1 MTEKAQ
7 DALPVVEQ
15 DAVGKPIPQVSGGSA
30 DAGSATTGPDVSAL
44 DKRLAGIEE
53 KLSTLDRID
62 DKIDARFKS
71 STDKRFQNL
80 QQFKDALDEAKG
92 DVKLAARNMLLD
104 EMLEERKASPAPSS
118 GGDRGRSPAANDES
132 LTAKFLNE
140 LKDESGVEL
149 TDEELHRV
157 WDGKRYTA
165 LDDAFKD
172 AKKAAWK
179 KAKGESIG
187 LGAAATGGGKQVTQS
202 DTDDELL
209 EQYEKA
215 SKQPVGKAEELK
227 RLREEAKK
235 RGLLK

>member
-1 MTEKAQ
+1 
-7 DALPVVEQ
+7 
-15 DAVGKPIPQVSGGSA
+15 
-30 DAGSATTGPDVSAL
+30 
-44 DKRLAGIEE
+44 
-53 KLSTLDRID
+53 
-62 DKIDARFKS
+62 
-71 STDKRFQNL
+71 
-80 QQFKDALDEAKG
+80 
-92 DVKLAARNMLLD
+92 
-104 EMLEERKASPAPSS
+104 
-118 GGDRGRSPAANDES
+118 
-132 LTAKFLNE
+132 
-140 LKDESGVEL
+140 
-149 TDEELHRV
+149 
-157 WDGKRYTA
+157 

-187 LGAAATGGGKQVTQS
+187 PGAAATGGGKQVTQS